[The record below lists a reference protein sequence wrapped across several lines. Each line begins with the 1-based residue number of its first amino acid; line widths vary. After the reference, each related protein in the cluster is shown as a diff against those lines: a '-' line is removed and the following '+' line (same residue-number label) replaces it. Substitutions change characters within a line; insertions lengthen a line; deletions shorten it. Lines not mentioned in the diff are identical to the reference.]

1 MAAAN
6 LKLAS
11 ALKTLKR
18 LQDKQ
23 DGVVESADLPDA
35 QRKLLVDQGFL
46 RPVVKGWYLCANA
59 TDAPGDTTVWYAS
72 FWAFLAGYLR
82 KRFGKRYCL
91 NPEASLLLQTGN
103 TVVPRQVVV
112 ATKLGGSNTLELP
125 HDTSLLVYQ
134 DEARVPG
141 TRTEARG
148 LQAWPLAEALCRVG
162 PRWFAAYPQ
171 DAQIALAQVRDVGE
185 LLAVLL
191 EGEGLLAAA
200 GRLAG
205 ALRFCGRAEDA
216 GRLLGTMRSAG
227 FDVREANPLEIEAPT
242 LGRSAERSPYAL
254 RIAEMWARW
263 REPVITAFPPPGP
276 VPTAARAVLKAVDER
291 YAADAYNSLSI
302 EGYQVTDA
310 LIERVARRGWNPDA
324 SDEDRRDRDVLAARG
339 YYDAFQAVRETVTG
353 IVGAARRHGPE
364 LAAAA
369 GQAVR
374 RDHHRWYG
382 ALFGPAVTAGIL
394 KAHQLAGYRNGPV
407 YIRQS
412 KHVPPPREAVLDAM
426 EMLFDLIAAEPQ
438 AAARAVLAHHLLAFI
453 HPYFDGNGRM
463 ARLLMNVLLVTA
475 GYPWTVV
482 RVTRR
487 AQYLESLEAASTRG
501 RIEPFATFIAEETRA
516 QPEER
521 SRTRRIS

>member
-23 DGVVESADLPDA
+23 DGVVESADLATA

-46 RPVVKGWYLCANA
+46 RPVVKGWYVCANPG
-59 TDAPGDTTVWYAS
+59 DAPGETTVWYAS

-112 ATKLGGSNTLELP
+112 ATKLGGSNTLQLP
-125 HDTSLLVYQ
+125 HDTSILLYQ
-134 DEARVPG
+134 DETRVPR
-141 TRTEARG
+141 TRAEVRG
-148 LQAWPLAEALCRVG
+148 LQVWPLAEALCRVG
-162 PRWFAAYPQ
+162 PRWFAAYPH
-171 DAQIALAQVRDVGE
+171 DAQIALAQIRDAAE

-191 EGEGLLAAA
+191 QGEGLLASA

-216 GRLLGTMRSAG
+216 DRLLGTMRTAG
-227 FDVREANPLEIEAPT
+227 FDVREANPLEIATPT
-242 LGRSAERSPYAL
+242 LAPSGERSPHAL

-263 REPVITAFPPPGP
+263 REPVIAAFPAPGP
-276 VPTAARAVLKAVDER
+276 VPTGARTLLKAVDER
-291 YAADAYNSLSI
+291 YATDAYNSLSI

-324 SDEDRRDRDVLAARG
+324 SAEDRGDRDVLAARG

-353 IVGAARRHGPE
+353 IVGASRRDGPV

-369 GQAVR
+369 GRAVR
-374 RDHHRWYG
+374 RDHHRWYS
-382 ALFGPAVTAGIL
+382 ALFGLAVKAGIL
-394 KAHQLAGYRNGPV
+394 GAHQLAGYRNGPV

-426 EMLFDLIAAEPQ
+426 KKLFDLIAAEPH
-438 AAARAVLAHHLLAFI
+438 AAARAVLAHHLFAFI

-463 ARLLMNVLLVTA
+463 ARFLMNVLLVTA

-482 RVTRR
+482 RVSRRTR
-487 AQYLESLEAASTRG
+487 YLEALEAASTGG
-501 RIEPFATFIAEETRA
+501 RIEPFAAFIAEEMRA
-516 QPEER
+516 RPEVR
-521 SRTRRIS
+521 SRTREIS

>member
-6 LKLAS
+6 LKLAI

-23 DGVVESADLPDA
+23 DGVIQSSDLPDA

-46 RPVVKGWYLCANA
+46 HPVVKGWYVCANPG
-59 TDAPGDTTVWYAS
+59 DAPGDATLWYAS
-72 FWAFLAGYLR
+72 FWVFLAGYLR

-91 NPEASLLLQTGN
+91 NPEAALLLQTGN

-112 ATKLGGSNTLELP
+112 ATRLGGSNMLELP
-125 HDTSLLVYQ
+125 HETSLLAYQ

-141 TRTEARG
+141 TRTEVRG
-148 LQAWPLAEALCRVG
+148 LQVWPLAEAQCRVG

-185 LLAVLL
+185 LLRVVLA
-191 EGEGLLAAA
+191 GEGLLASA

-205 ALRFCGRAEDA
+205 ALRFCGRAGEAD
-216 GRLLGTMRSAG
+216 RLLGTMRTAG
-227 FDVREANPLEIEAPT
+227 FDVRESNPLEIKAPT
-242 LGRSAERSPYAL
+242 LARSGERSPYAL

-263 REPVITAFPPPGP
+263 REPVIAAFPAPGP
-276 VPTAARAVLKAVDER
+276 VPTATRALLKAVDER

-310 LIERVARRGWNPDA
+310 LVERVARRGWNPDE

-353 IVGAARRHGPE
+353 IVGAARRDGPE

-369 GQAVR
+369 GQAVH

-394 KAHQLAGYRNGPV
+394 KAHQLAGYRSGPV

-426 EMLFDLIAAEPQ
+426 EKLFDLVAAEPH
-438 AAARAVLAHHLLAFI
+438 AAARAVLAHHLFAFI

-463 ARLLMNVLLVTA
+463 ARFLMNALLVTA

-482 RVTRR
+482 RVKCR
-487 AQYLESLEAASTRG
+487 AQYLEALEAASTGG
-501 RIEPFATFIAEETRA
+501 RIELFAAFIAGEMRA
-516 QPEER
+516 RPEER
-521 SRTRRIS
+521 SRTRKIS